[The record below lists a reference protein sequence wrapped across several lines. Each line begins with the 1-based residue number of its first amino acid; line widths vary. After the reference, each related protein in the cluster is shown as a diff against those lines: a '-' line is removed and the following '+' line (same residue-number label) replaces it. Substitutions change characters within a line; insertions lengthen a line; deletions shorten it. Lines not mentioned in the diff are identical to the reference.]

1 MTHQRFTP
9 THMGTAA
16 LGCPAE
22 RSWAIATDSYRDSR
36 PRPSGRAKLGS
47 CRGHATFAVVVAL
60 MAMSLATSCSHKTES
75 ALLPKPAA
83 YGSAMVESS
92 GGKQFAQTGGLLPQP
107 VVVQVNDAQG
117 TAVAGA
123 LVEFAAVPGVTLDP
137 ANGLTDSS
145 GQVTTNVSLGGMSG
159 RYQIVASTADKSNKK
174 VELKMEEI
182 ALGYQQTLGR
192 HLNDLY
198 CERCHNPE
206 STVERVSNY
215 DNLEI
220 KPHPFTEGDT
230 LNKISDA
237 DLTAIISHGGPAL
250 NKSALMPAW
259 GNTLSKSD
267 IRALISYIRA
277 ISDPPSSSAG
287 PVYAKH

>member
-1 MTHQRFTP
+1 MTRPLFTP
-9 THMGTAA
+9 IPVETHAESFVGTAA
-16 LGCPAE
+16 FGCPAK
-22 RSWAIATDSYRDSR
+22 RSA
-36 PRPSGRAKLGS
+36 
-47 CRGHATFAVVVAL
+47 AVVVAL
-60 MAMSLATSCSHKTES
+60 AMLALLLTTSCSRKPES
-75 ALLPKPAA
+75 APLPKPTAFGAA
-83 YGSAMVESS
+83 IVESS
-92 GGKQFAQTGGLLPQP
+92 GGKQFAQTGCLLPQLI
-107 VVVQVNDAQG
+107 VVQVNDAQG

-123 LVEFAAVPGVTLDP
+123 LVEFAAVPGVTFDP

-145 GQVTTNVSLGGMSG
+145 GQVTTNVSLGGMAG
-159 RYQIVASTADKSNKK
+159 RYQLVATTTDKSNKK
-174 VELKMEEI
+174 VELKIEEI
-182 ALGYQQTLGR
+182 ALGYQQALGR
-192 HLNDLY
+192 HLNDQY

-259 GNTLSKSD
+259 GGTLSKSD
-267 IRALISYIRA
+267 VQALISYIRA
-277 ISDPPSSSAG
+277 ISDPPSRSAG
-287 PVYAKH
+287 PVYAKD